1 MKKFTIALLL
11 LVVLSIGAFATND
24 ISVLI
29 NGNTTNFDVPPQI
42 ENGRTLVPL
51 RAIFEVL
58 GADVEWLNDTR
69 EIVSQFQGK
78 EIRLQ
83 INNKQANNK
92 GVMTTLDVPPQIKE
106 GRTLVPLRFIA
117 ESLDKDVEWIA
128 DTRIVIINDKS
139 DKPKEQPKE
148 EIKEEPKPVVSNLP
162 DSLEFGKYTD
172 YENHYLYI
180 KNYKDYFNYGNDYS
194 FKTTCINRPD
204 LNSFKSLRSD
214 GKVITYRKD
223 EWKSFNG
230 ASGEEDNTRYLY
242 QLRFKDSRYTFIDPY
257 ALKNNIKDGE
267 VIELEVQARYNPTG
281 EVKTYYTQWVW

>member
-1 MKKFTIALLL
+1 MKKFTVALLL
-11 LVVLSIGAFATND
+11 LVVLSVGAFATND

-29 NGNTTNFDVPPQI
+29 NGKTTNFDVPPVI

-51 RAIFEVL
+51 RAIFEAL

-69 EIVSQFQGK
+69 EIVSQVQGK

-117 ESLDKDVEWIA
+117 ESLDKNVEWKN
-128 DTRIVIINDKS
+128 DTRTVIINDKS
-139 DKPKEQPKE
+139 DKL
-148 EIKEEPKPVVSNLP
+148 KEEPKPVVSNLP
-162 DSLEFGKYTD
+162 DTLELGRYKTD
-172 YENHYLYI
+172 ESYRLYI
-180 KNYKDYFNYGNDYS
+180 KNYHNDFNFGNDYS
-194 FKTTCINRPD
+194 FKTTCTNRTD
-204 LNSFKSLRSD
+204 LNSFKSLNGGEVLTFRQ
-214 GKVITYRKD
+214 D

-230 ASGEEDNTRYLY
+230 ASGKNDERLLTLY
-242 QLRFKDSRYTFIDPY
+242 QLRYKDSKYLFMNPY
-257 ALKNNIKDGE
+257 MVKDNVKDGE
-267 VIELEVQARYNPTG
+267 VLEFEVQARYNPTG